1 MWTFISSIMLRLPAV
16 RKALAGVTYS
26 AQGCVRTTATAGS
39 NLIEVFVDGNPVLV
53 PPGTTVLQA
62 CEKVG
67 MQIPRFCYH
76 DRLSVAGNCRMCL
89 VEIEKAPKPVA
100 ACAMPVMKG
109 WNILTN
115 SEKTRKAREGVM
127 EFLLANHPLDC
138 PICDQGGECD
148 LQDQSMMFG
157 SDRSRFLEGKRAVED
172 KNIGPLVKTIMTRCI
187 QCTRCIRFA
196 SEIAGVDDL
205 GTTGRGNEMQVGTYI
220 EKMFMSELSG
230 NVIDI
235 CPVGALTSKP
245 YAFTARPWETR
256 QVSSTYCISSDNWSL
271 SFAPRKTESIDV
283 LDAVGSNIVVS
294 TRTGEVMRI
303 LPRLHEDINEEWIS
317 DKTRFAYDGLKRQR
331 LVQPMIKNEEGLLTY
346 VSWEDALSH
355 VAGVLQG
362 SQGND
367 IAAIAGGLVDAE
379 ALVSLKDLLNR
390 VNSDNLCTE
399 EVFPTAGAG
408 TDLRSNYLLNTKI
421 AGVEEADVL
430 LLVGTNPRFEAP
442 LFNARIRKSWLH
454 NELQVALVGSQVDL
468 TYTYDHLGDSP
479 QILLDI
485 ASEKHPFSKVLN
497 QAKKP
502 MVVVGSAALQ
512 RSDGAALHAAI
523 SAIAQNARTKSGV
536 GADWKIMN
544 ILHRIASQVAALD
557 LGYKPGVD
565 AIRKNP
571 PKVLYLL
578 GADAGCVTRQDLP
591 KNCFIIYQG
600 HHGDVGA
607 PMADVIL
614 PGAAYTEKAA
624 TYVNTEGRAQQTRVA
639 VTPPGMAR
647 EDWRIIRAISE
658 LAGMTLPYD
667 NLDQVRNR
675 LEEVSPNLVRYD
687 DVEEANYFKQANE
700 LSKAVNQTLL
710 ADPLVPPQLTVRD
723 FYMTDPISRASQTMA
738 KCVKAVT
745 EGAKAIEEPSIC

>member
-1 MWTFISSIMLRLPAV
+1 MFRLLAV
-16 RKALAGVTYS
+16 PRTLAGV
-26 AQGCVRTTATAGS
+26 AQSSRVCGRTTATAAS
-39 NLIEVFVDGNPVLV
+39 NQIEVFVDGHPVLV
-53 PPGTTVLQA
+53 NPGTTVLQA
-62 CEKVG
+62 CEKAGV
-67 MQIPRFCYH
+67 QIPRFCYH

-115 SEKTRKAREGVM
+115 SEKSRKAREGVM

-157 SDRSRFLEGKRAVED
+157 SDRSRFRESKRAVED

-196 SEIAGVDDL
+196 SEVAGVDDL
-205 GTTGRGNEMQVGTYI
+205 GTTGRGNDMQVGTYV

-230 NVIDI
+230 NIIDI

-256 QVSSTYCISSDNWSL
+256 KV
-271 SFAPRKTESIDV
+271 ESIDV

-331 LVQPMIKNEEGLLTY
+331 LTQPMVKNEKGVFVY
-346 VSWEDALSH
+346 ASWEDVLPR
-355 VAGVLQG
+355 VAGVLQSVEG
-362 SQGND
+362 KD
-367 IAAIAGGLVDAE
+367 IAAVVGGLVDAE
-379 ALVSLKDLLNR
+379 ALIALKDLLNR
-390 VNSDNLCTE
+390 LNCDMLCTE
-399 EVFPTAGAG
+399 EIFPTAGAG

-454 NELQVALVGSQVDL
+454 NDLQVALVGSPVDL
-468 TYTYDHLGDSP
+468 TYRYEHLGESP
-479 QILLDI
+479 QILQEI
-485 ASEKHPFSKVLN
+485 ASGKHAFSKVLDN
-497 QAKKP
+497 AKKP
-502 MVVVGSAALQ
+502 MVVVGSTALQ
-512 RSDGAALHAAI
+512 RSDGAAILAAV
-523 SAIAQNARTKSGV
+523 STIAQNSRATSGA
-536 GADWKIMN
+536 GADWKVMN
-544 ILHRIASQVAALD
+544 ILHRVASQVAALD
-557 LGYKPGVD
+557 LGFKPGVE
-565 AIRKNP
+565 AIRKSA

-578 GADAGCVTRQDLP
+578 GADAGAITRQDLP
-591 KNCFIIYQG
+591 EYCFIIYQG

-607 PMADVIL
+607 PMADIIL

-647 EDWRIIRAISE
+647 EDWKIIRAVSE
-658 LAGMTLPYD
+658 LAGLTLPYE
-667 NLDQVRNR
+667 NLDEIRKR

-687 DVEEANYFKQANE
+687 DVEEANYFIQANE
-700 LSKAVNQTLL
+700 LAKLAKQQLL
-710 ADPLVPPQLTVRD
+710 ADPLVPPQLTIKD
-723 FYMTDPISRASQTMA
+723 FYMTDSISRASQTMA
-738 KCVKAVT
+738 KCVKAVV
-745 EGAKAIEEPSIC
+745 EGAHAVEEPSIC